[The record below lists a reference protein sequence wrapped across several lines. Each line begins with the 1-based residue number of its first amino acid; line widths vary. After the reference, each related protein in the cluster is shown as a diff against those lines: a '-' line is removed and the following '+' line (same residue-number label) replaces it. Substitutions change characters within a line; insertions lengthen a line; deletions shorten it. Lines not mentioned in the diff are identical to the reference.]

1 MKEFCILPCHVCKR
15 TPSVNKD
22 TTKEDKNRYIIS
34 HCGMES
40 KALTE
45 TEAIVNWNKLQL
57 NFVEENNEQRDEERT
72 TP

>member
-1 MKEFCILPCHVCKR
+1 MKEFCISPCHVCKR

-22 TTKEDKNRYIIS
+22 ITKEDENRYIIS

-45 TEAIVNWNKLQL
+45 TQVIVNWNKLQS
-57 NFVEENNEQRDEERT
+57 NYEVEDDEK
-72 TP
+72 

>member
-22 TTKEDKNRYIIS
+22 ITKEDENRYTIS

-45 TEAIVNWNKLQL
+45 TQVIVNWNKLQS
-57 NFVEENNEQRDEERT
+57 NYEVEDNEE
-72 TP
+72 